1 MFWSLFFAVFV
12 AVLAAFGLA
21 CGIQMIVEACFPLQQ
36 IVASVEIQ
44 TEADAE
50 LLELLL
56 QEARNGWIRRK
67 SSRVGVLLSE
77 SLLKNGEIPDEILKL
92 LKKYDADCYLISS
105 SAD

>member
-21 CGIQMIVEACFPLQQ
+21 CGIRMIVEACFPLPQ
-36 IVASVEIQ
+36 ILVVTEIK
-44 TEADAE
+44 TEADVE

-56 QEARNGWIRRK
+56 REAQNCFVRRN

-77 SLLKNGEIPDEILKL
+77 KLCKNGEIPEDILKL
-92 LKKYDADCYLISS
+92 LKKYGAECYLTL
-105 SAD
+105 ADGD